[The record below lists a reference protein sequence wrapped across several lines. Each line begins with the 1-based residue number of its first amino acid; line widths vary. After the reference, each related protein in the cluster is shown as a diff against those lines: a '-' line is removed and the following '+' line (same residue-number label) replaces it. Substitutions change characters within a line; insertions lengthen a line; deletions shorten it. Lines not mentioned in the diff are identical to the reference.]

1 MTTID
6 DIIAELRKIAYL
18 LSARV
23 ISYEDAIKRLD
34 NISGKLEIIK
44 GMVYA
49 DASQHLQTV
58 RKLCI
63 TDLTRELPSE
73 VKEKR
78 K

>member
-6 DIIAELRKIAYL
+6 DIIAELRKTAYL

-34 NISGKLEIIK
+34 NISGELKIIE
-44 GMVYA
+44 GMLYA

-58 RKLCI
+58 KRLCI
-63 TDLTRELPSE
+63 TDLTRELPPE
-73 VKEKR
+73 VKEIQK
-78 K
+78 